1 MPSRGSK
8 VNPFRFVVFAFSLL
22 WPLVC
27 SSTLLAQTTTAP
39 EPPRTAVEVSDD
51 SSSPTAKTKEFAAQ
65 AIRVAIYDH
74 SDGSAKSPKALRKIL
89 TEVAGFTCQKVTPQ
103 DIRDGKLADC
113 DVLIIPGGSGS
124 LQSKNLEQSGRDQIR
139 SFVQNGGGYV
149 GICAGSYLATS
160 DYTWSLHLLNAKVF
174 DRAHWARGT
183 GEVRLKITD
192 SGQSLLQEN
201 ANEVA
206 CYYGQGPLLI
216 PDTKP
221 DLPAYEPLAE
231 YATEI
236 AEKGAPMGVMIGTTA
251 IARSHFGKG
260 RVICY
265 SPHPEQSGGPNHLI
279 LHGVRWVAGEDE

>member
-1 MPSRGSK
+1 MHSLHSIMLVG
-8 VNPFRFVVFAFSLL
+8 SLL
-22 WPLVC
+22 WILVAPVARVA
-27 SSTLLAQTTTAP
+27 AQTAIATESESSVP
-39 EPPRTAVEVSDD
+39 EDTNSP
-51 SSSPTAKTKEFAAQ
+51 SSPTSQAAIQ
-65 AIRVAIYDH
+65 YARVAIYDH

-89 TEVAGFTCQKVTPQ
+89 TEDAGFKCLKVTPR

-124 LQSKNLEQSGRDQIR
+124 LQSKKLEQSGRDQIR

-183 GEVRLKITD
+183 GEVRLKVTD
-192 SGQSLLQEN
+192 VGQSLLQEDDP
-201 ANEVA
+201 EIA

-216 PDTKP
+216 PDTKSE
-221 DLPAYEPLAE
+221 LPAYEPLAE

-236 AEKGAPMGVMIGTTA
+236 AEKGAPRGVMIGTTA

-279 LHGVRWVAGEDE
+279 LHGVRWAAGESGQKQ

>member
-1 MPSRGSK
+1 M
-8 VNPFRFVVFAFSLL
+8 NPFRFVVFAFSLL
-22 WPLVC
+22 WSLVC
-27 SSTLLAQTTTAP
+27 SSPLVLAQTVTAP
-39 EPPRTAVEVSDD
+39 EPSSTAAETSSV
-51 SSSPTAKTKEFAAQ
+51 SSPTATTKEFAAQ
-65 AIRVAIYDH
+65 TIRVAIYDH
-74 SDGSAKSPKALRKIL
+74 SDGSAKSPKALRTIL
-89 TEVAGFTCQKVTPQ
+89 TDEAGFTCLKVTPQ
-103 DIRDGKLADC
+103 DIRDGKLSDC
-113 DVLIIPGGSGS
+113 DLLIVPGGSGS
-124 LQSKNLEQSGRDQIR
+124 LQSKRLEQAGRDQIR

-160 DYTWSLHLLNAKVF
+160 DYTWSLHLLNAKVL

-201 ANEVA
+201 ADEVA

-221 DLPAYEPLAE
+221 DLPAYEALAE

-265 SPHPEQSGGPNHLI
+265 SPHPEQSGGPNHLL
-279 LHGVRWVAGEDE
+279 LHGVRWVAGNEE